1 MNHCRAVVLSE
12 QVNDGEEMKENVI
25 DVLLY
30 LFENYIDT
38 DDIKKSDKATIE
50 RELERVGFP
59 ELEIN
64 KAFDW
69 LENMTVVAEESLEG
83 EELAHV
89 AAIRFYTEQEMARMD
104 VDCRGYLLFLEQVD
118 VLDSETR
125 EVVIERVMAL
135 DTDEIDLE
143 DLKWVVLMVLF
154 YQPGRE
160 VAYAWMEDLVFEDME
175 AVIH

>member
-1 MNHCRAVVLSE
+1 
-12 QVNDGEEMKENVI
+12 MKENVI

-38 DDIKKSDKATIE
+38 DEMNKPDKDTLE
-50 RELERVGFP
+50 VELERVGFP
-59 ELEIN
+59 QRDIN

-69 LENMTVVAEESLEG
+69 LENMTVVAEKVPTQTRHSSMRFFNDVELER
-83 EELAHV
+83 L
-89 AAIRFYTEQEMARMD
+89 D
-104 VDCRGYLLFLEQVD
+104 VECRGYLLFLEQVG
-118 VLDSETR
+118 VLDQQTR
-125 EVVIERVMAL
+125 EVVVERVLAL
-135 DTDEIDLE
+135 EEDEIDLE
-143 DLKWVVLMVLF
+143 QLKWVVLMVLF

>member
-1 MNHCRAVVLSE
+1 
-12 QVNDGEEMKENVI
+12 MKENVI

-38 DDIKKSDKATIE
+38 DDVKKSDKESIE
-50 RELERVGFP
+50 TELERIGFP

-69 LENMTVVAEESLEG
+69 LENMTVVADDVTEEG
-83 EELAHV
+83 GHTPPQLAM
-89 AAIRFYTEQEMARMD
+89 RFYTEQEKERLD
-104 VDCRGYLLFLEQVD
+104 IECRGYLLFLEQVG
-118 VLDSETR
+118 VLDSGTR

-135 DTDEIDLE
+135 HADEIDL
-143 DLKWVVLMVLF
+143 DQMKWVVLMVLF

-160 VAYAWMEDLVFEDME
+160 VAYAWMEDLVFEDMG

>member
-1 MNHCRAVVLSE
+1 
-12 QVNDGEEMKENVI
+12 MKENVF

-38 DDIKKSDKATIE
+38 EDTNKPDKDTLE
-50 RELERVGFP
+50 SELERIGFP

-69 LENMTVVAEESLEG
+69 LESITVVADQESAEQF
-83 EELAHV
+83 ELSM
-89 AAIRFYTEQEMARMD
+89 RFYAEAELERLD
-104 VDCRGYLLFLEQVD
+104 VACRGYLLFLEQVG
-118 VLDSETR
+118 VLDNDTR
-125 EVVIERVMAL
+125 EIVIERVMAL

-143 DLKWVVLMVLF
+143 QLKWVVLMVLF

-160 VAYAWMEDLVFEDME
+160 VAYAWMEDLVFEDLE

>member
-1 MNHCRAVVLSE
+1 
-12 QVNDGEEMKENVI
+12 MKEDVF

-38 DDIKKSDKATIE
+38 DDSNKPDKDALET
-50 RELERVGFP
+50 ELEGVGFP
-59 ELEIN
+59 HLEIH

-69 LENMTVVAEESLEG
+69 LESMTVIEEDESSNSNSDEDEQKPESAMRFFSELE
-83 EELAHV
+83 LL
-89 AAIRFYTEQEMARMD
+89 RLD
-104 VDCRGYLLFLEQVD
+104 VQCRGYLLFLEQVG
-118 VLDSETR
+118 VLDGETR

-135 DTDEIDLE
+135 DTDEIDL
-143 DLKWVVLMVLF
+143 DQMKWVVLMVLF

-160 VAYAWMEDLVFEDME
+160 AAYAWMEDLVFEDLE

>member
-1 MNHCRAVVLSE
+1 
-12 QVNDGEEMKENVI
+12 MKENVI

-38 DDIKKSDKATIE
+38 DDVNKPDKDALET
-50 RELERVGFP
+50 ELEQVGFP
-59 ELEIN
+59 ELEIH

-69 LENMTVVAEESLEG
+69 LENMTVVAEDASET
-83 EELAHV
+83 EEMLPEL
-89 AAIRFYTEQEMARMD
+89 AIRFYTEAEMKRLD
-104 VDCRGYLLFLEQVD
+104 VACRGYLLFLEQVG
-118 VLDSETR
+118 VLDMDTR

-135 DTDEIDLE
+135 DAEEIDLE
-143 DLKWVVLMVLF
+143 QMKWVVLMVLF

>member
-1 MNHCRAVVLSE
+1 
-12 QVNDGEEMKENVI
+12 MKENVF

-38 DDIKKSDKATIE
+38 DEVSQPDKDALET
-50 RELERVGFP
+50 ELERVGFP

-64 KAFDW
+64 KAFEW
-69 LENMTVVAEESLEG
+69 LESMTVVAEDRSAENESSPDG
-83 EELAHV
+83 AM
-89 AAIRFYTEQEMARMD
+89 RFYTEQEMDRLG
-104 VDCRGYLLFLEQVD
+104 VDCRGYLLFLEQVG
-118 VLDSETR
+118 VLDADTR
-125 EVVIERVMAL
+125 EIVIERVFAL
-135 DTDEIDLE
+135 DDHEIDLE
-143 DLKWVVLMVLF
+143 QMKWIVLMVLF

>member
-1 MNHCRAVVLSE
+1 
-12 QVNDGEEMKENVI
+12 MKENVL

-38 DDIKKSDKATIE
+38 DDRNKPDKDAL
-50 RELERVGFP
+50 ELELEKVGFLH
-59 ELEIN
+59 LEIH

-69 LENMTVVAEESLEG
+69 LESMTI
-83 EELAHV
+83 
-89 AAIRFYTEQEMARMD
+89 AADEMSKSVSQNAVRLFNEIEQERLD
-104 VDCRGYLLFLEQVD
+104 INCRGYLMFLEQVG

-125 EVVIERVMAL
+125 EVVIERVLAL
-135 DTDEIDLE
+135 EEDEIDL
-143 DLKWVVLMVLF
+143 DQMKWIVLMVLF

-160 VAYAWMEDLVFEDME
+160 EAYAWMEDLVFEDME